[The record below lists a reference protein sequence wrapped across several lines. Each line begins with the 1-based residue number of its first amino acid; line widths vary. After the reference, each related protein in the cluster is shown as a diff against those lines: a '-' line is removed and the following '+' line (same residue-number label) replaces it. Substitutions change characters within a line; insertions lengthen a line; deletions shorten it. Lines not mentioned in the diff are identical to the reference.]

1 MRRRM
6 SDIIE
11 YGLVFSTSVTVP
23 AYFFNE
29 EFASGVL
36 FNTALWI
43 LVVCVR
49 RYVCQKQKLQN
60 QN

>member
-1 MRRRM
+1 MR
-6 SDIIE
+6 DAIE
-11 YGLVFSTSVTVP
+11 YGLVFSTAVTVP

-36 FNTALWI
+36 LNTVLWI
-43 LVVCVR
+43 LVACVR
-49 RYVCQKQKLQN
+49 RYVCQKQKSQN

>member
-1 MRRRM
+1 MR
-6 SDIIE
+6 DVIE
-11 YGLVFSTSVTVP
+11 YGLVFSTAVTVP

-36 FNTALWI
+36 LNTVLWI
-43 LVVCVR
+43 LVACVR
-49 RYVCQKQKLQN
+49 RYVCQKQKSQN